1 MCRIARVIDD
11 EDWLTLAD
19 AFHAAAVDGEGW
31 YEALAGLAQA
41 TGSQHGQLVCMT
53 DRGDSLNLLTNVDP
67 TLPKAFV
74 EAGGTD
80 PRVNPRRRAGLAH
93 PPLSIIAEADF
104 ISPDDVKR
112 DTHYQEFAVPWDVPY
127 ICLTTLERRRDLL
140 VGLSVIRSRRQ
151 GHIDEAG
158 KRIFT
163 SIAPHVRAAV
173 RTSMTLGN
181 QRAALLT
188 DTFEKL
194 GLAAF
199 ICDQAGN
206 VLRLTPS
213 AEKLCAPG
221 TGLQLRRGKIGAS
234 RPAEHAALET
244 AVRVISERKAGN
256 EPQTVVIHA
265 GGSGVAPLTIDV
277 MPLPRQ
283 RLELRFDARAL
294 LVVRAEPGNERR
306 RSAALRDNYGFTPA
320 EIEIALALTRGMKVS
335 AIASARGVAVG
346 TVRVQIKSL
355 LAKAG
360 VNRQVELVARI
371 TRI

>member
-1 MCRIARVIDD
+1 MTDD

-19 AFHAAAVDGEGW
+19 AFHAAALDGEGW

-67 TLPKAFV
+67 TLPRAFV
-74 EAGGTD
+74 DAGGTD

-93 PPLSIIAEADF
+93 PPLTIIAETDF
-104 ISPDDVKR
+104 ITPDDVKR

-140 VGLSVIRSRRQ
+140 VGLSVIRTRRQ
-151 GHIDEAG
+151 GHIDETGRRLFA
-158 KRIFT
+158 
-163 SIAPHVRAAV
+163 SLAPHVRAAV
-173 RTSMTLGN
+173 RTSMSVGN

-188 DTFEKL
+188 DTFDKL
-194 GLAAF
+194 GMAAF

-206 VLRLTPS
+206 VLRHTPA
-213 AEKLCAPG
+213 AEKLCAAG
-221 TGLQLRRGKIGAS
+221 SGLLLRRGKIGAS

-244 AVRVISERKAGN
+244 AIRVIADRKAGT

-265 GGSGVAPLTIDV
+265 GDNHAPPLTVDV

-294 LVVRAEPGNERR
+294 LVVRAEAGDEGRR
-306 RSAALRDNYGFTPA
+306 AAVLRDNFGFTPA
-320 EIEIALALTRGMKVS
+320 EVEIALALARGMKAE
-335 AIASARGVAVG
+335 AIASARGVSVG

-360 VNRQVELVARI
+360 VNRQVELVARL

>member
-1 MCRIARVIDD
+1 MIDD
-11 EDWLTLAD
+11 EDWMTLAD

-67 TLPKAFV
+67 TLPRAFI

-80 PRVNPRRRAGLAH
+80 PMVNPRRRAGLSH
-93 PPLSIIAEADF
+93 PPLTVIAEADF
-104 ISPDDVKR
+104 ITPADVKR
-112 DTHYQEFAVPWDVPY
+112 DLHYQEFAVPWDVPY

-140 VGLSVIRSRRQ
+140 VGLSVIRTRRQ
-151 GHIDEAG
+151 GHIEDAG
-158 KRIFT
+158 RRLFA
-163 SIAPHVRAAV
+163 SLAPHVRAAV

-188 DTFEKL
+188 DTFENL
-194 GLAAF
+194 GMAAF
-199 ICDQAGN
+199 ICDQAAN

-221 TGLQLRRGKIGAS
+221 NGLQMRRGKLGAS
-234 RPAEHAALET
+234 RATEQAALEA
-244 AVRVISERKAGN
+244 AVRTVSDRKAGS
-256 EPQTVVIHA
+256 EPQTVIVHA
-265 GGSGVAPLTIDV
+265 GESDLAPITIDV

-294 LVVRAEPGNERR
+294 LVVRAEAGDERR
-306 RSAALRDNYGFTPA
+306 REAVLRDNFGFTPA
-320 EIEIALALTRGMKVS
+320 EIEIALALARGMKAE
-335 AIASARGVAVG
+335 AIANARGVSVG

-360 VNRQVELVARI
+360 VNRQVELVARL

>member
-1 MCRIARVIDD
+1 MIDD

-31 YEALAGLAQA
+31 YEAIAGLAQA

-67 TLPKAFV
+67 TLPRAFV

-80 PRVNPRRRAGLAH
+80 PLVNPRRRAGLSH
-93 PPLSIIAEADF
+93 PPLTVIAEADF
-104 ISPDDVKR
+104 ISADDVKR
-112 DTHYQEFAVPWDVPY
+112 DVHYQEFAVPWDVPY

-140 VGLSVIRSRRQ
+140 VGLSVIRTRRQ
-151 GHIDEAG
+151 GHIEESGRRLFA
-158 KRIFT
+158 
-163 SIAPHVRAAV
+163 SLAPHVRVAV

-181 QRAALLT
+181 QRAALLA

-194 GLAAF
+194 GMAAF
-199 ICDQAGN
+199 ICDQATN

-221 TGLQLRRGKIGAS
+221 TGLQLRRGKLGAS
-234 RPAEHAALET
+234 RATEQAALEA
-244 AVRVISERKAGN
+244 AVRTVADRKAAS

-265 GGSGVAPLTIDV
+265 GESDLAPIIIDV

-294 LVVRAEPGNERR
+294 LVVRAEAGDEGRR
-306 RSAALRDNYGFTPA
+306 AAVLRDNFGFTPA
-320 EIEIALALTRGMKVS
+320 EIEIALALARGMKVES
-335 AIASARGVAVG
+335 IANARGVSVG

-360 VNRQVELVARI
+360 VNRQVELVARL

>member
-1 MCRIARVIDD
+1 MTDD

-19 AFHAAAVDGEGW
+19 AFHAAALDGEGW

-67 TLPKAFV
+67 TLPRAFV
-74 EAGGTD
+74 DAGGTD

-93 PPLSIIAEADF
+93 PPLTVIAEADF
-104 ISPDDVKR
+104 ISADDVKR
-112 DTHYQEFAVPWDVPY
+112 DSHYQEFAVPWDVPY

-140 VGLSVIRSRRQ
+140 VGLSVIRTRRQ
-151 GHIDEAG
+151 GHIDDAG
-158 KRIFT
+158 RRLFA
-163 SIAPHVRAAV
+163 SLAPHVRSAV
-173 RTSMTLGN
+173 RTSMAVGS

-188 DTFEKL
+188 DTFDKL
-194 GLAAF
+194 GMSAF
-199 ICDQAGN
+199 ICDQAGS
-206 VLRLTPS
+206 VLRHTPA
-213 AEKLCAPG
+213 AEKLCSAG
-221 TGLQLRRGKIGAS
+221 TSLLLRRGKIGAI
-234 RPAEHAALET
+234 RPAEQAALE
-244 AVRVISERKAGN
+244 AAIRLVADRKAGS
-256 EPQTVVIHA
+256 EPQTVVIHSSENGA
-265 GGSGVAPLTIDV
+265 APLTVDV

-294 LVVRAEPGNERR
+294 LVVRAAAGDEGRR
-306 RSAALRDNYGFTPA
+306 AAVLRDNFGFTPA
-320 EIEIALALTRGMKVS
+320 EVEIALALARGMKAE
-335 AIASARGVAVG
+335 AIAGERGVSVG

-360 VNRQVELVARI
+360 VNRQVELVARL